1 MGRKGVKADV
11 RVFPGGDAMLD
22 AAVEVV
28 IREAAASIAG
38 RGRFT
43 AVLAG
48 GSTPQGLYQR
58 LAHAPHRD
66 RIDWTCV
73 HLFWGD
79 ERCVPPA
86 DAASNYRMAREAL
99 IDHVPVP
106 PEQVHRIRGED
117 EPGAEAAR
125 YDALLRTALNGPGG
139 SRAGAFDLVLLGLG
153 TDGHTASLVPGMTAP
168 REATSWVMAEHIDDA
183 RGWRVTLTPVP
194 LNAARAVVFLVSGVD
209 KAPAL
214 AAVVEGPPAP
224 DALPAQR
231 IATGAAAVRWLVDRA
246 AASRLTQIAPDR

>member
-1 MGRKGVKADV
+1 MAA
-11 RVFPGGDAMLD
+11 RVQVFTNGDAVLD
-22 AAVEVV
+22 AAVEVLV
-28 IREAAASIAG
+28 HEAATSIA
-38 RGRFT
+38 RYGRFT
-43 AVLAG
+43 VALAG
-48 GSTPQGLYQR
+48 GSTPQGLYRR
-58 LAHAPHRD
+58 LASVPHRD
-66 RIDWTCV
+66 RIDWTRV

-79 ERCVPPA
+79 ERCVPPT

-99 IDHVPVP
+99 TDRVPVP
-106 PEQVHRIRGED
+106 AEQVHRIRGED

-153 TDGHTASLVPGMTAP
+153 TDGHTASLFPGMTAP
-168 REATSWVMAEHIDDA
+168 RESTSWVMAEHIDDT
-183 RGWRVTLTPVP
+183 RGWRITLTPVP

-209 KAPAL
+209 KALAL

-231 IATGAAAVRWLVDRA
+231 IATGAADVRWLVDRA
-246 AASRLTQIAPDR
+246 AASRLTQIAPDC

>member
-1 MGRKGVKADV
+1 MADV
-11 RVFPGGDAMLD
+11 QVFVSGDAVLD
-22 AAVEVV
+22 AAIEVV
-28 IREAAASIAG
+28 VLEAAASIA
-38 RGRFT
+38 RHGRFT
-43 AVLAG
+43 VVLAG

-58 LAHAPHRD
+58 LASAPHRD
-66 RIDWTCV
+66 RIDWTRV

-79 ERCVPPA
+79 ERCVPPG
-86 DAASNYRMAREAL
+86 DAASNYRMARESL

-117 EPGAEAAR
+117 EPGTEAAR
-125 YDALLRTALNGPGG
+125 YDALLRTAMNVPGG

-153 TDGHTASLVPGMTAP
+153 TDGHTASLFPGLTAQSETT
-168 REATSWVMAEHIDDA
+168 RWVVAEHIDA
-183 RGWRVTLTPVP
+183 ERGWRITLTPVP
-194 LNAARAVVFLVSGVD
+194 LNAASAVVFLVAGAD

-214 AAVVEGPPAP
+214 AAVIEGPVTP

-231 IATGAAAVRWLVDRA
+231 IGTGATAVCWMVDRA

>member
-1 MGRKGVKADV
+1 MKADV

-66 RIDWTCV
+66 RIEWTCV

-86 DAASNYRMAREAL
+86 DAASNYRMARGAL
-99 IDHVPVP
+99 LDHVPIP
-106 PEQVHRIRGED
+106 PAQVHRIHGED
-117 EPGAEAAR
+117 EPGEEAAR
-125 YDALLRTALNGPGG
+125 YDALLRTALNAPGG
-139 SRAGAFDLVLLGLG
+139 SRTGVFDLVLLGLG
-153 TDGHTASLVPGMTAP
+153 TDGHTASLFPGMTAP
-168 REATSWVMAEHIDDA
+168 RESARWVVAEHIDNA
-183 RGWRVTLTPVP
+183 RGWRITLTPVP
-194 LNAARAVVFLVSGVD
+194 LNAAHAVVFLVAGAD

-214 AAVVEGPPAP
+214 AAVLEGPVLP

-231 IATGAAAVRWLVDRA
+231 VATGATAVRWMVDRA